1 MNNNYGY
8 DFKNDSEK
16 EENSEPINDEII
28 NNNIYSNQNNYN
40 YDYNIGIQSNPMNDN
55 YGYNRTNNI
64 TGDNKEFNSNFEN
77 NQKEMDFNK
86 FENYPMDNILNQ
98 MNKDDYIYNE
108 KKNFEYIEN
117 PNYNEGNYNDK
128 NQRFNNEIR
137 DFESNKIINPNSE
150 HRRNT
155 DFNFNKI
162 NSSNIKDREKLLGVI
177 KEETENNDNN
187 NKMDDPLSLFEGLGR
202 RRRGTTV
209 SPNSINQNKND
220 KKSNSK
226 KKRKLKVNDE
236 E

>member
-8 DFKNDSEK
+8 DFKNDLEK
-16 EENSEPINDEII
+16 EDNSEQTYNEIT
-28 NNNIYSNQNNYN
+28 NNIYSNTNNLN
-40 YDYNIGIQSNPMNDN
+40 YDYNKKFQSNPMDEN
-55 YGYNRTNNI
+55 YEFNRNNNI
-64 TGDNKEFNSNFEN
+64 TGENKEFYSNYENNQNDFNQFEN
-77 NQKEMDFNK
+77 N
-86 FENYPMDNILNQ
+86 PMNNILNQ
-98 MNKDDYIYNE
+98 MEKEDNIYTE
-108 KKNFEYIEN
+108 KKNFQNIQN
-117 PNYNEGNYNDK
+117 PNYNNGNFYDQ
-128 NQRFNNEIR
+128 NQRIENEIR

-209 SPNSINQNKND
+209 SPN
-220 KKSNSK
+220 
-226 KKRKLKVNDE
+226 
-236 E
+236 